1 MKGKIFKTITAI
13 LILMALTMTNF
24 IYVGVGLVSY
34 AESNVATNNQ
44 NVEFG
49 AQINNG
55 KLNLE
60 LSVKKDGYFNGTIEL
75 SDSNFKLK
83 SSNSEYINQVEDNKI
98 TLNQIN
104 AGTTAKMEIEIEP
117 VQKDVFN
124 AGLLNMTSK
133 LQLSGI
139 YKNSSDKENTVKATR
154 EVAYKYTA
162 NSSQE
167 NVENSAQIITNKIV
181 KISGEEKRIVEISMN
196 RVKRQ

>member
-13 LILMALTMTNF
+13 LLLMVLTMTNF

-49 AQINNG
+49 AQIVNG

-83 SSNSEYINQVEDNKI
+83 SSNSEYINQVEEGKI

-117 VQKDVFN
+117 VQNEIFD
-124 AGLLNMTSK
+124 AGLLNATSK
-133 LQLSGI
+133 LQLSGT
-139 YKNSSDKENTVKATR
+139 YKNSSNKENTVKATR
-154 EVAYKYTA
+154 EIDYRYTA
-162 NSSQE
+162 NT
-167 NVENSAQIITNKIV
+167 AQ
-181 KISGEEKRIVEISMN
+181 
-196 RVKRQ
+196 